1 VAELADFLDLTVGQ
15 ARQQFRE
22 LRRRSPVSTGR
33 QVTFLPVETLLC
45 LAASFLVNHRRF
57 GGSTAHQA
65 PEPVPT
71 LARLFSRPP
80 SSVLAKMANLD
91 GSRSHGGKWDILAGA
106 MLREDS
112 AQFTHI
118 YRLLLRAARAEGIGG
133 DALPDFLDL
142 EDGEEFALLGQD
154 ELGTSVFENA
164 LRDQIVRTA
173 AENHWSEQDTER
185 IILAAARVGQHVFAL
200 NVLNNCGRRCVFC
213 GLNPSAFG
221 ARRMLLAGH
230 IKPWKD
236 SSPTER
242 LDLRNG
248 LAACPSHDVAFDT
261 GLLTVNGG
269 LRIHI
274 APSLA
279 DAVRGDHLT
288 RQYYGRP
295 PLLESLLLPDSAQRP
310 ARKYLDWHREKIFV
324 A

>member
-1 VAELADFLDLTVGQ
+1 
-15 ARQQFRE
+15 
-22 LRRRSPVSTGR
+22 
-33 QVTFLPVETLLC
+33 
-45 LAASFLVNHRRF
+45 
-57 GGSTAHQA
+57 
-65 PEPVPT
+65 
-71 LARLFSRPP
+71 
-80 SSVLAKMANLD
+80 MANLD

-106 MLREDS
+106 ILREDS

-118 YRLLLRAARAEGIGG
+118 YRVLLHAARAEGI
-133 DALPDFLDL
+133 DRARLPDFLDL
-142 EDGEEFALLGQD
+142 EDGGEFALLGQD

-164 LRDQIVRTA
+164 LRDQITRSV
-173 AENHWSEQDTER
+173 AENDWPGQDTER

-236 SSPTER
+236 SSATER
-242 LDLRNG
+242 LDPRNG

-261 GLLTVNGG
+261 GMLTVTAD
-269 LRIHI
+269 LKIHI
-274 APSLA
+274 ARPLA
-279 DAVRGDHLT
+279 DAARGDHIT

-295 PLLESLLLPDSAQRP
+295 PLLDTLLLPDEAERP
-310 ARKYLDWHREKIFV
+310 RRRYLDWHREKIFV

>member
-15 ARQQFRE
+15 AREQFRE

-118 YRLLLRAARAEGIGG
+118 FRVLLRAARAEGI
-133 DALPDFLDL
+133 DRASLPDFLEL
-142 EDGEEFALLGQD
+142 EDGGEFALLGQD

-164 LRDQIVRTA
+164 LKDQIARSV
-173 AENHWSEQDTER
+173 AENDWPAQDTER

-279 DAVRGDHLT
+279 DAVRGDYLA

-295 PLLESLLLPDSAQRP
+295 PLLESLLLPDDAQRP
-310 ARKYLDWHREKIFV
+310 ARKYLDWHRERIFV
-324 A
+324 G